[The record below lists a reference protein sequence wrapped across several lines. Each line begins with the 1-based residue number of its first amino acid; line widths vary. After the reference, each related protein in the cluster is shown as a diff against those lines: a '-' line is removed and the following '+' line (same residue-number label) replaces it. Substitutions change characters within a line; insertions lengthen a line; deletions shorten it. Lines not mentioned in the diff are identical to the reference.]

1 VALPNGRPVF
11 HFTTSLPP
19 PSTAGAAA
27 GGGGGGGRGTKA
39 GKSYNGGRPQT
50 TAQMQSQR

>member
-1 VALPNGRPVF
+1 VF